1 MMNHQEYRRILP
13 GSDMAVLM
21 LHGIVGTPHHF
32 DDLIPLIPENW
43 SVVNLLLEGH
53 GQGAAEFGA
62 ASMDQ
67 WKGQVSRELDALL
80 AYHEKVLIVGHS
92 MGTLFAIQ
100 SAIDCP
106 DRVAGLFLQAVPLRP
121 YVHPKMTLASAK
133 LMLDMGVEEDPLAQA
148 LERDSGVEVD
158 WRLWKYTR
166 WPVRFVELLAEC
178 ERIRREL
185 PRLQVP
191 TIAVQS
197 RRDELVS
204 DISIRDLQKN
214 PCVRVV
220 EMEQA
225 GHFGYEGEEQALML
239 QCFREMI
246 ADCACRGR

>member
-1 MMNHQEYRRILP
+1 MNHQEYRRIIP
-13 GSDMAVLM
+13 GADMAVLM

-32 DDLIPLIPENW
+32 DILIPLIPENW

-106 DRVAGLFLQAVPLRP
+106 EKVAGLFLQAVPLRP

-148 LERDSGVEVD
+148 LERDAGVEVD

-185 PRLQVP
+185 PRLKVP
-191 TIAVQS
+191 TLALQS
-197 RRDELVS
+197 CRDELVS
-204 DISIRDLQKN
+204 DLSIRDLEKN
-214 PCVRVV
+214 EHIRVIP
-220 EMEQA
+220 MENS
-225 GHFGYEGEEQALML
+225 GHFGYEGEDLKQML
-239 QCFREMI
+239 KSFSQMI
-246 ADCACRGR
+246 ADCASRGR

>member
-1 MMNHQEYRRILP
+1 MNHQEYRRIVP
-13 GSDMAVLM
+13 GAEMGVLM
-21 LHGIVGTPHHF
+21 IHGIVGTPHHF
-32 DDLIPLIPENW
+32 DDLLPLIPENW

-121 YVHPKMTLASAK
+121 YVHPKMTLVSAK
-133 LMLDMGVEEDPLAQA
+133 LMLDVGVEGDPLAQT
-148 LERDSGVEVD
+148 LEKESGVEVD
-158 WRLWKYTR
+158 WRLWEYIG

-185 PRLQVP
+185 PQLKVRTLALQ
-191 TIAVQS
+191 S
-197 RRDELVS
+197 CKDELAS
-204 DISIRDLQKN
+204 DLSIRDLEKN
-214 PCVRVV
+214 EHIRVIP
-220 EMEQA
+220 MKNS
-225 GHFGYEGEEQALML
+225 GHFSYEGEELEIML
-239 QCFREMI
+239 KEFEEMI
-246 ADCACRGR
+246 QSVM